1 MIKIILAVGLI
12 AALFLYIRYL
22 KSRLLSKLVIVSLF
36 LLGLVFVF
44 IPDLTNY
51 LAHLVGVGRGA
62 DLLLYCMTILFYLSF
77 IYNHYKIKAM
87 QEQIT
92 GIIRYGAI
100 DHVKEITPTTI
111 EV

>member
-1 MIKIILAVGLI
+1 MIKIILAVGLVL
-12 AALFLYIRYL
+12 ALFLYIRYL

-36 LLGLVFVF
+36 LLGLIFVF

-100 DHVKEITPTTI
+100 DHVKEITPTT
-111 EV
+111 VDV